1 MYLEGLAGESGQ
13 KCLEFEGV
21 LKGEGIFC
29 RSERGD
35 PRRRPGLKLKVGFNK
50 SNRFLDL
57 GVTWQ
62 KKCAK

>member
-29 RSERGD
+29 RSDRGD
-35 PRRRPGLKLKVGFNK
+35 PRKRPGELKDGFSK

-57 GVTWQ
+57 GVT
-62 KKCAK
+62 